1 MNSLRMEEIDFD
13 AREEEQELDQELDES
28 FLEQGLWPAD
38 LFDQLKPLTEV
49 PRSTDPRPGIP
60 DTELAPEEVLQR
72 YWGYP
77 SFRPLQLDIIQSCLE
92 GRDTLGLMP
101 TGGGKSITFQV
112 PGLILP
118 GLALVVTPLI
128 SLMKDQVDHLRARG
142 IRATAIHSGMS
153 AEKVQHALDN
163 CLYGKY
169 KFLYISPERAG
180 SDTFQEWLHFLKV
193 SLIVVDE
200 CHCVCQWGYDFRP
213 SYLEIPKL
221 RQALPEV
228 PILALTATA
237 TPAVVEDIFRALD
250 FRPGYAFY
258 KKSFLRPNI
267 SYSIR
272 YTEDKP
278 AMMQHILSRVPGS
291 AIIYCRNR
299 EQTRLVCEELQALGE
314 EATFY
319 HAGLTYLEREMRQSR
334 WMRGEIRVMV
344 ATNAFG
350 MGIDKPDVRLVIH
363 LTMPT
368 SLEEYYQ
375 EAGRAGRDGER
386 SYAVAL
392 ISPSDSRQLTR
403 RLEDSFPEKEYIRY
417 TFDQLCNFLSIG
429 EGEGLGRSFDF
440 DYQRFLRVFHMRP
453 IQTRH
458 ALDIMQLAGWLELQ
472 TDGSRSLLQFLLPS
486 KDLYQPHIG
495 PDRLIRAILRSYTGL
510 FADYVAIDEGDLAH
524 LTGYS
529 EEEIYG
535 HLSTLTRLGVLHYIP
550 KKQLPR
556 VRFLIRREDS
566 EYLRIPYAVYQ
577 ERKDQMAER
586 IAAVRS
592 YIQDGDT
599 CRSRRLLSYF
609 GETESAPCGLCDIC
623 LRRHPSGLNQ
633 FIIDALLEELEL
645 RFLATDQESYAI
657 ERLIE
662 ALPYHPLDLV
672 QGLRY
677 LAGEPEYGFTL
688 DGSYLRRSID

>member
-1 MNSLRMEEIDFD
+1 MTPREHEELPL
-13 AREEEQELDQELDES
+13 EELLGQASEEDDPFFS
-28 FLEQGLWPAD
+28 HGIWPED
-38 LFDQLKPLTEV
+38 LFDQLQPPT
-49 PRSTDPRPGIP
+49 PFQTPQDPRPGVP
-60 DTELAPEEVLQR
+60 DQALSPEEILQR
-72 YWGYP
+72 YWGYTA
-77 SFRPLQLDIIQSCLE
+77 FRPLQRDIIQACLE

-112 PGLILP
+112 PGLLLP
-118 GLALVVTPLI
+118 GLTIVITPLI

-153 AEKVQHALDN
+153 VEKVQQALDN
-163 CLYGKY
+163 CLYGRY
-169 KFLYISPERAG
+169 KFLYVSPERAG
-180 SDTFQEWLHFLKV
+180 SESFQTWLQHLEV
-193 SLIVVDE
+193 SLLVVDE

-213 SYLEIPKL
+213 AYLDIPRL
-221 RQALPEV
+221 RPLLPDV

-237 TPAVVEDIFRALD
+237 TEEVVEDIFHALA
-250 FRPGYAFY
+250 FRSGYAFY

-272 YTEDKP
+272 YSEDKP
-278 AMMQHILSRVPGS
+278 AMMLHILSRVAGA

-299 EQTRLVCEELQALGE
+299 QQTQTVSEELRAVGISS
-314 EATFY
+314 TFY
-319 HAGLTYLEREMRQSR
+319 HAGLTYQEREMRQSR
-334 WMRGEIRVMV
+334 WMRGEVRVMV

-386 SYAVAL
+386 SYAVA
-392 ISPSDSRQLTR
+392 IVNRSDDRQLSR
-403 RLEDSFPEKEYIRY
+403 RLEDSFPSKDYIRY
-417 TFDQLCNFLSIG
+417 TFDQLCSFLSIG

-440 DYQRFLRVFHMRP
+440 DIERFIRIFHMRP

-458 ALDIMQLAGWLELQ
+458 ALSIMQLAGWLEYNE
-472 TDGSRSLLQFLLPS
+472 DGSRSLLRFLIPS
-486 KDLYQPHIG
+486 RELYQPHIG
-495 PDRLIRAILRSYTGL
+495 PDKLIRTILRTYTGL
-510 FADYVAIDEGDLAH
+510 FADYVTIDEGDLAL

-529 EEEIYG
+529 EEEVYTYLTA
-535 HLSTLTRLGVLHYIP
+535 LSRQDVLHYIP
-550 KKQLPR
+550 KKHLPR
-556 VRFLIRREDS
+556 LRFLVRREDS

-577 ERKDQMAER
+577 ERKDRMSDR

-592 YIQDGDT
+592 YIAEGDT
-599 CRSRRLLSYF
+599 CRSRLLLSYF
-609 GETESAPCGLCDIC
+609 GEEDSAPCGLCDVC

-633 FIIDALLEELEL
+633 FVIDALKEELD
-645 RFLATDQESYAI
+645 RTFFQQTGDTYPVTKI
-657 ERLIE
+657 TE
-662 ALPYHPLDLV
+662 ALPYNPLDLI

-677 LAGEPEYGFTL
+677 LAGEPEEGFTL
-688 DGSYLRRSID
+688 DGAYLVKRPN